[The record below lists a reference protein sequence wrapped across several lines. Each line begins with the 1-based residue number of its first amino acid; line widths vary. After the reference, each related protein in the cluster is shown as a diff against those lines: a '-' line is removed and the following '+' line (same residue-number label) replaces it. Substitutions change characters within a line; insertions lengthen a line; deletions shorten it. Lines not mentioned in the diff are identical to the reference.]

1 MTITDLQWNPKYAGD
16 IDLVYRIN
24 TTFQKFIKYLY
35 ERKIGFLFIPQ
46 LFGKENDYTYMHSFL
61 EKNCYILPVKEEYDC
76 YFQQYV
82 IENLDYVVGM
92 RYHSNIFSAKMGISF
107 ISIAYEQKM
116 SGFMENAELSEYCID
131 INELSEEILRNKFEK
146 VERDY
151 IQYKRI
157 LKEKIPIWKQESY
170 TSTELVDKILVERN
184 LV

>member
-16 IDLVYRIN
+16 IALVYRIN

-35 ERKIGFLFIPQ
+35 ERKIGILFIPQ

-92 RYHSNIFSAKMGISF
+92 RYHSNIFSAKMGIPF
-107 ISIAYEQKM
+107 ISIQYSDNSAFSIKP
-116 SGFMENAELSEYCID
+116 D
-131 INELSEEILRNKFEK
+131 IFCSYAIEIKG
-146 VERDY
+146 
-151 IQYKRI
+151 
-157 LKEKIPIWKQESY
+157 IPNLAK
-170 TSTELVDKILVERN
+170 KILE
-184 LV
+184 

>member
-1 MTITDLQWNPKYAGD
+1 M
-16 IDLVYRIN
+16 
-24 TTFQKFIKYLY
+24 
-35 ERKIGFLFIPQ
+35 
-46 LFGKENDYTYMHSFL
+46 
-61 EKNCYILPVKEEYDC
+61 
-76 YFQQYV
+76 
-82 IENLDYVVGM
+82 
-92 RYHSNIFSAKMGISF
+92 
-107 ISIAYEQKM
+107 
-116 SGFMENAELSEYCID
+116 SEYCID